1 MISLYI
7 VEDEKISRE
16 SIKKNIAWEEY
27 GIKLL
32 GDAPDG
38 DIALPEILEKKPDI
52 LLTDIKMP
60 FMDGLELSKLV
71 KKKQPSIKIILLSG
85 YNEFD
90 YARQAIS
97 IGINEYLL
105 KPVSS
110 ADILNSVNKVKQEIE
125 TLRQNKMEQEQ
136 RQTFHQDTMHQL
148 FFNGLFSGY
157 LSSASQIIEHA
168 EQLGISLYSHIY
180 QVLILHIEI
189 DKGLLRAEEQRIF
202 LTPPISVLP
211 FCLLSE
217 EIAYILQSD
226 DREQL
231 VYLRNDLENWIIK
244 QAALQNLRIKLKWGA
259 AVSRVTDICKS
270 YQSANVSRLHLGE
283 EESSQFS
290 ISIAFKGED
299 LLEFLRT
306 GKISMIESFWLNYN
320 LAVDRAL
327 SSLIYRS
334 YLYTE
339 VFFVS
344 NQFAKEIGIDLP
356 ASLTKFEKIENIAI
370 ENDTIEN
377 FNKFVYDLCSQ
388 LMNQRDELNKGHSP
402 HISLKAKSY
411 IEKNYADPDL
421 SLGKVAGAIHISPN
435 YLSTLFKEK
444 IGQNFSEYL
453 ADVRIRQAE
462 KLLVTTDLSVTE
474 IASRVGYQ
482 NINYFSMIFKKI
494 TNMSPSKYQDRK
506 IQP

>member
-1 MISLYI
+1 
-7 VEDEKISRE
+7 
-16 SIKKNIAWEEY
+16 
-27 GIKLL
+27 
-32 GDAPDG
+32 
-38 DIALPEILEKKPDI
+38 
-52 LLTDIKMP
+52 
-60 FMDGLELSKLV
+60 
-71 KKKQPSIKIILLSG
+71 
-85 YNEFD
+85 
-90 YARQAIS
+90 
-97 IGINEYLL
+97 
-105 KPVSS
+105 
-110 ADILNSVNKVKQEIE
+110 
-125 TLRQNKMEQEQ
+125 
-136 RQTFHQDTMHQL
+136 
-148 FFNGLFSGY
+148 
-157 LSSASQIIEHA
+157 
-168 EQLGISLYSHIY
+168 
-180 QVLILHIEI
+180 LILHIEV

-202 LTPPISVLP
+202 LTPPNSVLA
-211 FCLLSE
+211 FVLLSE
-217 EIAYILQSD
+217 EVAYILQSD
-226 DREQL
+226 DRERL
-231 VYLRNDLENWIIK
+231 VCLRNDLENWIIR
-244 QAALQNLRIKLKWGA
+244 QAALQNLCIKLKWGA
-259 AVSRVTDICKS
+259 VVSRVTDICKS
-270 YQSANVSRLHLGE
+270 YQGANVSRLHLGE

-320 LAVDRAL
+320 LAIDHVL

-339 VFFVS
+339 VFFVA
-344 NQFAKEIGIDLP
+344 NQFAKEIGINLP

-377 FNKFVYDLCSQ
+377 FNNFVYDLCSQ
-388 LMNQRDELNKGHSP
+388 LMNQRDELNNGHFP
-402 HISLKAKSY
+402 HIALKAKSY

-444 IGQNFSEYL
+444 IGLNFSEYL
-453 ADVRIRQAE
+453 ADVRIRQAG